1 MKLQHYLSWAL
12 WGAHR
17 FNRGQQR
24 AWRQF
29 EQSKPKTVKAERKEE
44 LSSSLLPLYSGRM
57 STCFAGLTEDLVHWA
72 AAADG
77 PKRRRIRE
85 SATEGLPCLFSG
97 FMNLADRKERSTLI
111 ELKMSLFIAGQLDY
125 LTFKGPCQSK
135 LFYDS
140 VNTSV
145 QTWGRKTVHKYVAGT
160 SVGHSNLFCLCSE
173 Q

>member
-1 MKLQHYLSWAL
+1 MKAVWAEQTRDSK
-12 WGAHR
+12 GR
-17 FNRGQQR
+17 EEGR
-24 AWRQF
+24 A
-29 EQSKPKTVKAERKEE
+29 EQLPM
-44 LSSSLLPLYSGRM
+44 PLYSGGM

-77 PKRRRIRE
+77 PKRSRIRE

-97 FMNLADRKERSTLI
+97 FMNLADRKERSILI

-145 QTWGRKTVHKYVAGT
+145 QIWGTKTVHKYVAGT